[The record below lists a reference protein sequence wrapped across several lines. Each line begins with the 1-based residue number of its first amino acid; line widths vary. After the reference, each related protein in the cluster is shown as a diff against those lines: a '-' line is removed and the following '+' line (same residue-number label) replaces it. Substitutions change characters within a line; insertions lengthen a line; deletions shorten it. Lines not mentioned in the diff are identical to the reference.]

1 MNWRKYHRLI
11 SIIIVLP
18 FMIMILS
25 GLLLMV
31 RSKVEVIQP
40 ASVKVEKFGD
50 KSLLDFSTIVM
61 KSGVNENEIDQIIF
75 RPEKFQLTLRLK
87 NHEEI
92 HLHPQTGEV
101 LKRAKRWTGFLIDLH
116 QGSFFGELGQFGI
129 FLPAGLGVLFLMISG
144 LILFPRRKNY
154 ER

>member
-11 SIIIVLP
+11 SIIIALP
-18 FMIMILS
+18 FSVVIIT
-25 GLLLMV
+25 GLVLMV

-40 ASVKVEKFGD
+40 ASLKVEKLSD
-50 KSLLDFSTIVM
+50 KPLLDFQTLFM
-61 KSGVNENEIDQIIF
+61 KSGVRENEVDQIIF
-75 RPEKFQLTLRLK
+75 KPEKFQLTLRLK

-92 HLHPQTGEV
+92 QLHPQTGMI

-116 QGSFFGELGQFGI
+116 QGSFLGEVGQFGI
-129 FLPAGLGVLFLMISG
+129 FLPSGLGVLFLLISG
-144 LILFPRRKNY
+144 LVLFPRRRKD